1 MGGKTKKIEADVVIA
16 GTGPGGCAIAKHL
29 SKKGKKV
36 VLLEKGGDN
45 TLLFGTPL
53 GIYLKMEKL
62 KFLRILTILSFLIL
76 SLNSYCL
83 VYVFTKAS

>member
-1 MGGKTKKIEADVVIA
+1 MSDKTKKIEADVVIA

-36 VLLEKGGDN
+36 VMLEKGGDN

-53 GIYLKMEKL
+53 GIYLNGLISNKTSK
-62 KFLRILTILSFLIL
+62 RLSR
-76 SLNSYCL
+76 
-83 VYVFTKAS
+83 